1 MKLKDLTL
9 GAEYVYSRTTTPGT
23 LYNHVRVRVIDLN
36 GTTATGYHWKSGKRG
51 ATVIYLAK
59 DGEPS
64 AGHKPFVTESRWL
77 HWTWD
82 EEVERLAKKA
92 ERHQSRADRTAS
104 HVEAWRAGGLTAALV
119 ESGVLPGKDKY
130 DHETERWVQTGDTG
144 DHNIGGD
151 HIKVLLTIAQARALV
166 VGLAWA
172 SGNSPMRSE

>member
-1 MKLKDLTL
+1 MKLKDLTT
-9 GAEYVYSRTTTPGT
+9 GVEYAYSKSTKPGG
-23 LYNHVRVRVIDLN
+23 LFQHGRVRVIDLN
-36 GTTATGYHWKSGKRG
+36 GTTTAEYSWESGKRG

-59 DGEPS
+59 DGEPA

-172 SGNSPMRSE
+172 SGKAPSED